1 MHPAPIVDVD
11 ERPNPENPVSPAA
24 RRTTLAIL
32 AIAVGGFAIGTT
44 EFVTM
49 GLLPQVADGTGVGI
63 ATAGHYVSAYALGV
77 VVGAPLIAIA
87 FAKAPRKGLLMGL
100 MAFFAVAHLA
110 ILAANTYPTV
120 MAARFLAGMPHG
132 AFFGIGSVV
141 AASLVSHRRRTAAVA
156 AILGG
161 LGVANV
167 VGVPLATLLGQRFSW
182 HLPYV
187 LVGVIAAVTVA
198 AIAVFLPHQPP
209 SGEESMRAEVQ
220 ALRRPQVWLA
230 LLIGVVGFGGMF
242 AMYSFITP
250 TMTELAGLDEGY
262 IPWVLAV
269 YGVGMVVG
277 MVLSGRVANR
287 VGVLKGIIGALAA
300 IAVLLALFGWAAQIL
315 WLAVLMVFVL
325 GLLPSIVVPLLQTR
339 LMDVAHEGQSLAAA
353 LNHSTLNT
361 ANALGAWLGSIVL
374 AAGWG
379 YGAPSLVGAGLAV
392 MGVGVAVLSAVLERR
407 SRVAATQ
414 ADRQVEPAPTVSA
427 TTNA

>member
-1 MHPAPIVDVD
+1 
-11 ERPNPENPVSPAA
+11 VSPAA

-49 GLLPQVADGTGVGI
+49 GLLPQIAAGTGVDI
-63 ATAGHYVSAYALGV
+63 ATSGHYVSAYALGV
-77 VVGAPLIAIA
+77 VVGAPLIAVA

-110 ILAANTYPTV
+110 ILAADTYPTV

-141 AASLVSHRRRTAAVA
+141 AASLVSHQRRTAAVA

-187 LVGVIAAVTVA
+187 LVGVIAALTVV
-198 AIAVFLPHQPP
+198 AIAIFLPHLPP
-209 SGEESMRAEVQ
+209 SGEESMRAEMQ
-220 ALRRPQVWLA
+220 ALRRVQVWLA

-250 TMTELAGLDEGY
+250 TMTELAGLDERY
-262 IPWVLAV
+262 IPWVLAA
-269 YGVGMVVG
+269 YGIGMVAG

-287 VGVLKGIIGALAA
+287 VGVLQGIIGALGA
-300 IAVLLALFGWAAQIL
+300 IAVLLALFGWAAQTL
-315 WLAVLMVFVL
+315 WLAVVMVFVL

-379 YGAPSLVGAGLAV
+379 YGAPSLVGAVLAV
-392 MGVGVAVLSAVLERR
+392 LGVGVAVLSAVLERR
-407 SRVAATQ
+407 SRAATSTSE
-414 ADRQVEPAPTVSA
+414 RQSEVAVVASA

>member
-1 MHPAPIVDVD
+1 M
-11 ERPNPENPVSPAA
+11 SPAA

-49 GLLPQVADGTGVGI
+49 GLLPQIAAGTGVDI
-63 ATAGHYVSAYALGV
+63 ATSGHYVSAYALGV
-77 VVGAPLIAIA
+77 VVGAPLIAVA

-110 ILAANTYPTV
+110 ILAADTYPTV

-141 AASLVSHRRRTAAVA
+141 AASLVSHQRRTAAVA

-187 LVGVIAAVTVA
+187 LVGVIGALTVV
-198 AIAVFLPHQPP
+198 AIAIFLPHLPP
-209 SGEESMRAEVQ
+209 SGEESMRAEMQ
-220 ALRRPQVWLA
+220 ALRRVQVWLA

-250 TMTELAGLDEGY
+250 TMTELTGLDERY
-262 IPWVLAV
+262 IPWVLAA
-269 YGVGMVVG
+269 YGIGMVAG

-287 VGVLKGIIGALAA
+287 VGVLKGIIGALGA
-300 IAVLLALFGWAAQIL
+300 IAVLLAVFGWAAQTL
-315 WLAVLMVFVL
+315 WLAVVMVFVL

-361 ANALGAWLGSIVL
+361 ANALGAWLGSVVL

-379 YGAPSLVGAGLAV
+379 YGAPSLVGAVLAV
-392 MGVGVAVLSAVLERR
+392 LGVGVAVLSAVLERR
-407 SRVAATQ
+407 SRAATSTSERRSEV
-414 ADRQVEPAPTVSA
+414 AVVASA

>member
-1 MHPAPIVDVD
+1 M
-11 ERPNPENPVSPAA
+11 SPAA

-49 GLLPQVADGTGVGI
+49 GLLPQIADGTGVGI

-87 FAKAPRKGLLMGL
+87 FARAPRKGLLMGL

-110 ILAANTYPTV
+110 VHAANTYPTV
-120 MAARFLAGMPHG
+120 MAARFLAGVPHG

-141 AASLVSHRRRTAAVA
+141 AASLVSHHRRTAAVA

-167 VGVPLATLLGQRFSW
+167 IGVPLATLLGQRFSW

-187 LVGVIAAVTVA
+187 LVGVIAALTVV
-198 AIAVFLPHQPP
+198 AIAFFLPHQPP
-209 SGEESMRAEVQ
+209 SGEESMRAEMQ

-250 TMTELAGLDEGY
+250 TMTELAGLDERH
-262 IPWVLAV
+262 IPWVLAA
-269 YGVGMVVG
+269 YGVGMVAG

-300 IAVLLALFGWAAQIL
+300 IGLLLALFGWAAQVL
-315 WLAVLMVFVL
+315 WVAVVMVFVL

-379 YGAPSLVGAGLAV
+379 YGAPSLVGSGLAV
-392 MGVGVAVLSAVLERR
+392 LGVGVAVLSAVLERR
-407 SRVAATQ
+407 SRDAAPGSG
-414 ADRQVEPAPTVSA
+414 RQVEPAVTVSV

>member
-1 MHPAPIVDVD
+1 
-11 ERPNPENPVSPAA
+11 
-24 RRTTLAIL
+24 
-32 AIAVGGFAIGTT
+32 
-44 EFVTM
+44 
-49 GLLPQVADGTGVGI
+49 
-63 ATAGHYVSAYALGV
+63 
-77 VVGAPLIAIA
+77 
-87 FAKAPRKGLLMGL
+87 
-100 MAFFAVAHLA
+100 
-110 ILAANTYPTV
+110 
-120 MAARFLAGMPHG
+120 
-132 AFFGIGSVV
+132 
-141 AASLVSHRRRTAAVA
+141 VSHRRRTAAVA

-209 SGEESMRAEVQ
+209 SGEESMRAEMQ

-392 MGVGVAVLSAVLERR
+392 LGVGGAVLSALLQRL
-407 SRVAATQ
+407 SRAA
-414 ADRQVEPAPTVSA
+414 AGSDGEVEPAAAVSA

>member
-1 MHPAPIVDVD
+1 MPAATIVDAD
-11 ERPNPENPVSPAA
+11 ERPNPESPVSPAA

-49 GLLPQVADGTGVGI
+49 GLLPQIADGTGVGI

-110 ILAANTYPTV
+110 VLAANTYPTV

-132 AFFGIGSVV
+132 AFFGIG
-141 AASLVSHRRRTAAVA
+141 
-156 AILGG
+156 
-161 LGVANV
+161 
-167 VGVPLATLLGQRFSW
+167 
-182 HLPYV
+182 
-187 LVGVIAAVTVA
+187 
-198 AIAVFLPHQPP
+198 
-209 SGEESMRAEVQ
+209 
-220 ALRRPQVWLA
+220 
-230 LLIGVVGFGGMF
+230 GMF

-250 TMTELAGLDEGY
+250 TMTELAGLDERY
-262 IPWVLAV
+262 IPWVLAA

-315 WLAVLMVFVL
+315 WLAVVMVFVL

-392 MGVGVAVLSAVLERR
+392 LGVGVAVLSAVLERR
-407 SRVAATQ
+407 SRVAATGSGP
-414 ADRQVEPAPTVSA
+414 QVEQAATVSA
-427 TTNA
+427 ATNA

>member
-1 MHPAPIVDVD
+1 
-11 ERPNPENPVSPAA
+11 VSPAA

-49 GLLPQVADGTGVGI
+49 GLLPQIAAGTGVDI
-63 ATAGHYVSAYALGV
+63 ATSGHYVSAYALGV
-77 VVGAPLIAIA
+77 VVGAPLIAVA

-110 ILAANTYPTV
+110 ILAADTYPTV

-141 AASLVSHRRRTAAVA
+141 AASLVSHQRRTAAVA

-187 LVGVIAAVTVA
+187 LVGVIAALTVV
-198 AIAVFLPHQPP
+198 AIAIFLPHLPP
-209 SGEESMRAEVQ
+209 SGEESMRAEMQ
-220 ALRRPQVWLA
+220 ALRRVQVWLA

-250 TMTELAGLDEGY
+250 TMTELAGLDERY
-262 IPWVLAV
+262 IPWVLAA
-269 YGVGMVVG
+269 YGIGMVAG

-287 VGVLKGIIGALAA
+287 VGVLQGIIGALGA
-300 IAVLLALFGWAAQIL
+300 IAVLLALFGWAAQTL
-315 WLAVLMVFVL
+315 WLAVVMVFVL

-392 MGVGVAVLSAVLERR
+392 LGVGVAVLSAVLERR
-407 SRVAATQ
+407 SRATTSTSGRQSEAAVVA
-414 ADRQVEPAPTVSA
+414 SA

>member
-1 MHPAPIVDVD
+1 M
-11 ERPNPENPVSPAA
+11 SPAA

-32 AIAVGGFAIGTT
+32 ALAVGGFAIGTT

-49 GLLPQVADGTGVGI
+49 GLLPQIAAGTGVDI
-63 ATAGHYVSAYALGV
+63 ATSGHYVSAYALGV
-77 VVGAPLIAIA
+77 VVGAPLIAVV

-110 ILAANTYPTV
+110 IVVADTYPTV
-120 MAARFLAGMPHG
+120 MAARFLAGVPHG

-141 AASLVSHRRRTAAVA
+141 AASLVSHQRRTAAVA

-167 VGVPLATLLGQRFSW
+167 LGVPVATLLGQRFSW
-182 HLPYV
+182 HLPYL
-187 LVGVIAAVTVA
+187 LVGLVAVVTVG
-198 AIAVFLPHQPP
+198 AIAIWLPHQPP
-209 SGEESMRAEVQ
+209 SGEESMRTEMR
-220 ALRRPQVWLA
+220 ALRRVQVWLA
-230 LLIGVVGFGGMF
+230 LLVGVVGFGGMF

-250 TMTELAGLDEGY
+250 TMTELAGLEERY
-262 IPWVLAV
+262 IPWVLAA
-269 YGVGMVVG
+269 YGVGMVTG

-287 VGVLKGIIGALAA
+287 LGVLKGIILALGL
-300 IAVLLALFGWAAQIL
+300 IAVLLGVFGFAARTL
-315 WLAVLMVFVL
+315 WLAVVLVFVL

-361 ANALGAWLGSIVL
+361 ANALGAWLGSLVL

-392 MGVGVAVLSAVLERR
+392 LGVGVAVASALLERR
-407 SRVAATQ
+407 HRGAADHPTAAQ
-414 ADRQVEPAPTVSA
+414 PAAVTPA
-427 TTNA
+427 TR

>member
-1 MHPAPIVDVD
+1 
-11 ERPNPENPVSPAA
+11 VSPAA

-49 GLLPQVADGTGVGI
+49 GLLPQIAAGTGVDI
-63 ATAGHYVSAYALGV
+63 ATSGHYVSAYALGV
-77 VVGAPLIAIA
+77 VVGAPLIAVA

-110 ILAANTYPTV
+110 ILAADTYPTV

-141 AASLVSHRRRTAAVA
+141 AASLVSHQRRTAAVA

-187 LVGVIAAVTVA
+187 LVGVIAALTVVA
-198 AIAVFLPHQPP
+198 TAIFLPHLPP
-209 SGEESMRAEVQ
+209 SGEESMRAEMQ
-220 ALRRPQVWLA
+220 ALRRVQVWLA

-250 TMTELAGLDEGY
+250 TMTELAGLDERY
-262 IPWVLAV
+262 IPWVLAA
-269 YGVGMVVG
+269 YGIGMVAG

-287 VGVLKGIIGALAA
+287 VGVLQGIIGALGA
-300 IAVLLALFGWAAQIL
+300 IAVLLALFGWAAQTL
-315 WLAVLMVFVL
+315 WLAVVMVFVL

-379 YGAPSLVGAGLAV
+379 YGAPSLVGAVLAV
-392 MGVGVAVLSAVLERR
+392 LGVGVAVLSAVLERR
-407 SRVAATQ
+407 SRAATSTSE
-414 ADRQVEPAPTVSA
+414 RQSEVAVVASA

>member
-1 MHPAPIVDVD
+1 M
-11 ERPNPENPVSPAA
+11 SPAA
-24 RRTTLAIL
+24 RRTTFAIL
-32 AIAVGGFAIGTT
+32 ALAVGGFAIGTT

-49 GLLPQVADGTGVGI
+49 GLLPQIARGTGVDI

-77 VVGAPLIAIA
+77 VVGAPVIAVA
-87 FAKAPRKGLLMGL
+87 AARAPRKGLLMAL

-110 ILAANTYPTV
+110 ILAANSYPTV
-120 MAARFLAGMPHG
+120 MAARFLAGLPHG

-141 AASLVSHRRRTAAVA
+141 AASLVSHQRRTAAVA

-167 VGVPLATLLGQRFSW
+167 VGVPVATLLGQRYSW

-187 LVGVIAAVTVA
+187 LVGAVAALTVL
-198 AIAVFLPHQPP
+198 AIAVFLPHQPS
-209 SGEESMRAEVQ
+209 SGEESMRAEMR
-220 ALRRPQVWLA
+220 ALRRGQVWLA

-250 TMTELAGLDEGY
+250 TMTQLAGLDERY
-262 IPWVLAV
+262 IPWVLAA
-269 YGVGMVVG
+269 YGIGMVTG

-287 VGVLKGIIGALAA
+287 VGVLKGIIGALTA
-300 IAVLLALFGWAAQIL
+300 IAVLLAVFGWAVHVL
-315 WLAVLMVFVL
+315 WLGVLMVFVL
-325 GLLPSIVVPLLQTR
+325 GLLPSVVVPLLQTR

-361 ANALGAWLGSIVL
+361 ANALGAWLGSLVL

-392 MGVGVAVLSAVLERR
+392 LGVGVAVLSAGLERR
-407 SRVAATQ
+407 RRHSLAAPGSSETV
-414 ADRQVEPAPTVSA
+414 QVGSA
-427 TTNA
+427 ASS